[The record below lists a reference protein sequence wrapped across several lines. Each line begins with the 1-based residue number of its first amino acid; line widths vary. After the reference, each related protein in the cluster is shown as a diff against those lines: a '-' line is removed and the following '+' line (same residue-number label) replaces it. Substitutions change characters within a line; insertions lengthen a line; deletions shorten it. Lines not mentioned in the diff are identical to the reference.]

1 MAVSNNLEKTK
12 TPLFEEY
19 GTAFGSCTKCGA
31 ETPVTAKREIFFP
44 SAPEPFF
51 GDGPDDDK
59 MMESDSPWTGVC
71 PACAARFETGD
82 VWDED
87 WEDH

>member
-1 MAVSNNLEKTK
+1 M

-19 GTAFGSCTKCGA
+19 GTALAQCPKCGA
-31 ETPVTAKREIFFP
+31 EIPVAAKREIFFP

-51 GDGPDDDK
+51 GDGPDNDK

-71 PACAARFETGD
+71 PACEIRFQTND
-82 VWDED
+82 VRDER
-87 WEDH
+87 WESS